1 MLQDDPRATVTV
13 VRRPIHSMLV
23 PFPIVCFVGVFF
35 TDLAYWKTLNVM
47 WERFSI
53 WLLVVGLIMA
63 ALAIVAGLI
72 DFIFSRQAR
81 AVRPAWLHVIGTIV
95 VLALSVLNAFVH
107 SRDAYTAVVPQ
118 GIILSGIV
126 FIILLITGWMGWGMV
141 YHQRVGVSN

>member
-13 VRRPIHSMLV
+13 GRRPIHSMLV

-118 GIILSGIV
+118 GIVLSGIV